1 MSPSAGAKIQ
11 HKSKHKSFC
20 YSISPGL
27 HGETDRY
34 FQEECPLL
42 LSWSS
47 KKPSSKLS
55 FADPCWLK
63 GNHMCPVHRHTSGSE
78 MSKVRLL
85 ESQLQ
90 STVKCGELFCFHAA
104 CWRCVFMLCTLG
116 VLCTPPSFLNAVQK
130 RAESA
135 QVFYPTRKRE
145 AALRNQPVVLSWWQS
160 LHLAV
165 LTVTGL
171 QEIHSHTAEY
181 ENSPRSQNAP
191 KFPWHQLP
199 RGGPT
204 LQVLALLCLPVQC
217 SQSIS
222 EGEAVQ
228 QWGLLSGTVFPAAH
242 HQKGSRTW
250 KQRMSSERRFSLTQ
264 HHGRSPG
271 KMRNK
276 PHFWLLNLFAFV
288 QKYQPW
294 SSHLPLSN
302 SLLTNYTHEK
312 QLSNNSS
319 IPSGIRDSYM

>member
-55 FADPCWLK
+55 FVDPCWLK
-63 GNHMCPVHRHTSGSE
+63 GNHVCPVHRHMSGSE

-85 ESQLQ
+85 EFQLQ
-90 STVKCGELFCFHAA
+90 GTVKCGELFCFHAA
-104 CWRCVFMLCTLG
+104 CWRCVFMLCTLE
-116 VLCTPPSFLNAVQK
+116 VLCTPPSFLNPVQK

-135 QVFYPTRKRE
+135 QVFYPTQKRE
-145 AALRNQPVVLSWWQS
+145 AAWKNQPVVLSWWQS

-165 LTVTGL
+165 PTVTGL

-204 LQVLALLCLPVQC
+204 LQKCLLCFAYPCNVLKAFPKVRLYSSGVFCLGQYF
-217 SQSIS
+217 
-222 EGEAVQ
+222 Q
-228 QWGLLSGTVFPAAH
+228 QLIIRKEVEPEN
-242 HQKGSRTW
+242 KGWALRGG
-250 KQRMSSERRFSLTQ
+250 SL
-264 HHGRSPG
+264 
-271 KMRNK
+271 
-276 PHFWLLNLFAFV
+276 
-288 QKYQPW
+288 
-294 SSHLPLSN
+294 
-302 SLLTNYTHEK
+302 
-312 QLSNNSS
+312 
-319 IPSGIRDSYM
+319 